1 MKKNILMIV
10 LAAAALM
17 LSAGVNSPSTKDRV
31 PPPFCPP
38 FCSK

>member
-1 MKKNILMIV
+1 MTKSILTIV
-10 LAAAALM
+10 IAAAALL
-17 LSAGVNSPSTKDRV
+17 LSAQGTGKSANGVI